1 MDGFPYLRAR
11 VLVRVQ
17 SPEELAAGQPV
28 EDEQGRPVG
37 VEFASLADLLAHLS
51 GLSEEAREASALMTE
66 LLTALGWS
74 QAKFARKLGVDPNTV
89 TRWIRGHTPVP
100 KWALEYLQ
108 ALNAL
113 KQVAKK
119 LDIL

>member
-1 MDGFPYLRAR
+1 MNRFPFLHAR

-17 SPEELAAGQPV
+17 SPEELTAGQPV
-28 EDEQGRPVG
+28 ADAQGHPMG
-37 VEFASLADLLAHLS
+37 VEFATLADLLAHLN
-51 GLSEEAREASALMTE
+51 GLSLEGPESSVLMAE
-66 LLTALGWS
+66 LLSSLGWS

-89 TRWIRGHTPVP
+89 TRWIRGYSPVP

-113 KQVAKK
+113 KEVVKK